1 VGLRDS
7 VRKWW
12 TREHEIAMEII
23 DGQLWARVGDG
34 EPFLIEEPA
43 PHVMEA
49 ISNLESG
56 VHTGT
61 IHKDRWPT
69 RLRRRVSRAGD

>member
-1 VGLRDS
+1 
-7 VRKWW
+7 
-12 TREHEIAMEII
+12 MEII
-23 DGQLWARVGDG
+23 DGQLWAKVDDG
-34 EPFLIEEPA
+34 EPFLIENPA

-61 IHKDRWPT
+61 IHKERWPT
-69 RLRRRVSRAGD
+69 RLFFRVSRAND